1 MPLTLEIAWRY
12 MRGHRSHLLSGTA
25 RAALASTAIGTTAM
39 VIAMALM
46 TGYRDEL
53 QRRLVAGTAAVV
65 AYPLLGET
73 GGESLASETRAALER
88 IPGVERVAAVAYGQG
103 TLTSAGAPQG
113 IEVTLRGVDPGET
126 LGGRSFAL
134 APGPEGVAAVVL
146 GDELARRLRVERGD
160 VLRAALLGFR
170 DGRARFSF
178 ESLRVE
184 DTFSTGF
191 SEYDREWALVDR
203 RRGEALGGVPGSEL
217 YEFHLRDPRQAA
229 AVARAARVALG
240 PGYLVSEWQEMNREL
255 FTALRV
261 QQYALF
267 LVLGLI
273 VVVSTFN
280 VASTLVVLVRER
292 MRDVGVLTAMGLAPA
307 RVRLLFVAYG
317 GALGGAGTLLG
328 LAIGGGAAWLLDA
341 FRVIRFGPDVA
352 AIYFLN
358 SVPFEV
364 SARDLGAVLLFTL
377 TVNLAACLAPAWRA
391 ARLDPATALRYE

>member
-73 GGESLASETRAALER
+73 GGEPLRPETREALAR
-88 IPGVERVAAVAYGQG
+88 LPGVERVAAVVYGQG
-103 TLTSAGAPQG
+103 TLSSAAAPQG
-113 IEVTLRGVDPGET
+113 IEVTLRGVEPGET
-126 LGGRSFAL
+126 LGGRKFAL
-134 APGPEGVAAVVL
+134 APDADGVAAVVL
-146 GDELARRLRVERGD
+146 GEELARRLGVERGA
-160 VLRAALLGFR
+160 VVRAALLGFA
-170 DGRARFSF
+170 DGRAKFSF

-184 DTFSTGF
+184 DTFATGF

-203 RRGEALGGVPGSEL
+203 RRHEAPGAAPGETLF
-217 YEFHLRDPRQAA
+217 EFHLRDPRQAP
-229 AVARAARVALG
+229 AVAEAARAALG
-240 PGYLVSEWQEMNREL
+240 PRYLVSEWQEMNREL

-292 MRDVGVLTAMGLAPA
+292 MREVGVLAAMGLAPA
-307 RVRLLFVAYG
+307 RVRWLFVGYG
-317 GALGGAGTLLG
+317 GVLGGAGTLLG
-328 LAIGGGAAWLLDA
+328 IAIGAGVSWLLDT
-341 FRVIRFGPDVA
+341 FRLIRFGPDVA

-364 SARDLGAVLLFTL
+364 SPRDLAAVLLFAL
-377 TVNLAACLAPAWRA
+377 GVNLIACLAPAWRA

>member
-12 MRGHRSHLLSGTA
+12 MRGHRSRLLSGTA
-25 RAALASTAIGTTAM
+25 KAALASTAIGTTAM

-73 GGESLASETRAALER
+73 RGAPLAPEARAALER
-88 IPGVERVAAVAYGQG
+88 IPGVERVAAVVYGQG
-103 TLTSAGAPQG
+103 TLSSAAAPQG
-113 IEVTLRGVDPGET
+113 IEVTLRGVDPGES

-134 APGPEGVAAVVL
+134 EPDRDGVPAVVL
-146 GDELARRLRVERGD
+146 GEELARRLGARPGD
-160 VLRAALLGFR
+160 VVRAALLGFA
-170 DGRARFSF
+170 DGRAKFRF

-184 DTFSTGF
+184 NTFATGF

-203 RRGEALGGVPGSEL
+203 RRHVAAGDAPGEALF
-217 YEFHLRDPRQAA
+217 EFHLDDPRQAPRVA
-229 AVARAARVALG
+229 EAARAALG
-240 PGYLVSEWQEMNREL
+240 PRYLVSEWQEMNREL

-273 VVVSTFN
+273 VLVSTFN

-292 MRDVGVLTAMGLAPA
+292 MRDVGVLTAMGLSPA
-307 RVRLLFVAYG
+307 SVRRLFVAYG
-317 GALGGAGTLLG
+317 GVLGGAGTLLG
-328 LAIGGGAAWLLDA
+328 IGIGAGASWLLDT
-341 FRVIRFGPDVA
+341 FRLIRFGPEVA

-364 SARDLGAVLLFTL
+364 APRDLAAVLIFALG
-377 TVNLAACLAPAWRA
+377 VNLVACLAPAWRA

>member
-1 MPLTLEIAWRY
+1 MPLPLEIAWRY
-12 MRGHRSHLLSGTA
+12 MRGRRSHLLSGTA

-65 AYPLLGET
+65 AYPLLEERGGSTLPEET
-73 GGESLASETRAALER
+73 LATLRA
-88 IPGVERVAAVAYGQG
+88 IPGVERVAPVAYGQG
-103 TLTSAGAPQG
+103 TLTSEAAPQG
-113 IEVTLRGVDPGET
+113 IEVTLRGVDPGEI
-126 LGGRSFAL
+126 LGGRRFAL
-134 APGPEGVAAVVL
+134 TAEPDGVPVVVL
-146 GDELARRLRVERGD
+146 GEELAHRLGVGRGD

-170 DGRARFSF
+170 AGRASF
-178 ESLRVE
+178 AYETLRVE
-184 DTFSTGF
+184 DTFATGF

-203 RRGEALGGVPGSEL
+203 TRASRLGAAPGSEL
-217 YEFHLRDPRQAA
+217 YEFRLADPAQAPQVAA
-229 AVARAARVALG
+229 AARIALG
-240 PGYLVSEWQEMNREL
+240 PRYLVSEWQDMNRDL

-292 MRDVGVLTAMGLAPA
+292 MRDVGVLTAMGLSPA
-307 RVRLLFVAYG
+307 AVRTLFVAYG
-317 GALGGAGTLLG
+317 GVLGGAGTLLG
-328 LAIGGGAAWLLDA
+328 VGIGALASWLLDT
-341 FRVIRFGPDVA
+341 FRLIRFGPDVA
-352 AIYFLN
+352 AIYFLS

-364 SARDLGAVLLFTL
+364 TARDLAAVLLFAV
-377 TVNLAACLAPAWRA
+377 TVNLVACLAPAWRA
-391 ARLDPATALRYE
+391 ARLEPATALRYE

>member
-1 MPLTLEIAWRY
+1 MPLVLEIAWRY

-53 QRRLVAGTAAVV
+53 ERRLVAGTAAVV

-73 GGESLASETRAALER
+73 VGESLAPETRAGLAR
-88 IPGVERVAAVAYGQG
+88 IPGVDRVAAVAYGQG
-103 TLTSAGAPQG
+103 TLSSAAVPQG
-113 IEVTLRGVDPGET
+113 IEVTLRGVDPGES
-126 LGGRSFAL
+126 LGGVRFSL
-134 APGPEGVAAVVL
+134 AAGPDGVASVVL
-146 GDELARRLRVERGD
+146 GKELARRLQAKRGD

-178 ESLRVE
+178 ESFRVE
-184 DTFSTGF
+184 DVFSTGF
-191 SEYDREWALVDR
+191 SEYDREWVLVDR
-203 RRGEALGGVPGSEL
+203 ARSRALGGGAEL
-217 YEFHLRDPRQAA
+217 YEFHLRDPHQAGPVA
-229 AVARAARVALG
+229 EAARAALG
-240 PGYLVSEWQEMNREL
+240 PRYLVSEWQEMNREL

-261 QQYALF
+261 QQIALF

-292 MRDVGVLTAMGLAPA
+292 MREVGVLTAMGLSAA
-307 RVRLLFVAYG
+307 AVRRLFVAYG
-317 GALGGAGTLLG
+317 GVLGGAGTLLG
-328 LAIGGGAAWLLDA
+328 LALGATAAWLLDT
-341 FRVIRFGPDVA
+341 FRLIRFGPDVA

-364 SARDLGAVLLFTL
+364 TSRDLAAVLVFAM
-377 TVNLAACLAPAWRA
+377 TVNLVACLAPAWRA